1 MTENKK
7 VNYNKSASKEVEII
21 TYLKNNNWSS
31 DTPRICCLYQKNTLS
46 DKIIGI
52 AYLNLNLSSE
62 KQHYIKETN
71 NNILEI
77 YFGEYPSYDINS
89 FLKYLAKINPD
100 IILVHGHSE
109 SLLITLL
116 SKIKIFQNKIK
127 EISFINYQ
135 LKKAQ
140 IIIQE
145 YLENYSGL
153 SHIQSM
159 TTTSDILSYYDNN
172 AQCAMFILFTL
183 FKKIVIGN
191 SEPPP
196 LQFKTIF
203 FNDLLYCSPKTKN
216 ELCIFQEQLH
226 PSLIKGYGK
235 GKEGLSIFN
244 LFNKCSTVQGKR
256 LLKHMILF
264 PLKDKEKLDKRY
276 QCIQDLAD
284 INNYTIIKG
293 FLSNLSI
300 IKDLEIVIE
309 DLKSFV
315 INPKVWI
322 VLDNSLSG
330 IIRISQI
337 MQTLKKR
344 ISILSD
350 LLESI
355 NFEDI
360 QKIYDFLSVCFE
372 FWRVD
377 EVPIIKEGVSD
388 TLDEINKQYRG
399 IDEILQKKAS
409 EYRDLLPKNTFFDE
423 FQICFYP
430 QIGYLVGI
438 IKNGRYKY
446 LMKKYGQDFL
456 NQLDTA
462 EYFEFPLD
470 DIIDEDNKKF
480 YEANDKNVLS
490 NDLTNFTT
498 DLNEIKNTEN
508 DNGIDSNEKKEE
520 YKGGRQVSNIMKINE
535 DENNEESSIN
545 NKTSNKND
553 LNDIM
558 TQIKEEG
565 EFQENEE
572 EEKNID
578 ITGNKNTNI
587 NSTKNNEINIKNE
600 IIKEEENE
608 NEMRTL
614 TNYEETL
621 ILRKLKIQE
630 SNDLKFQFHDDKLIY
645 YKNYITE
652 ELDTKFGDLQSK
664 LLDCENNVFRQ
675 ISKQI
680 LSFESELI
688 KVNKFIAFLDIF
700 IHFSIFADKYQL
712 YRPIINKD
720 SPQIEFKEGRNVITE
735 ILIGANYIPS
745 SFNSSNKNINIISGP
760 ISSGKTIFL
769 SLIGTLT
776 YLAQI
781 GTYIPAMNYKSCT
794 FKMILSNLSVSE
806 NNIDQLSGFTTEA
819 KEIKKIIDI
828 YENEVLYSE
837 ESDENNN
844 VLILLDTPFKKTSEK
859 NQNCL
864 IGGIL
869 KYLYDIISKNPENN
883 SKIFMSFKPET
894 LNFLKENNLINE
906 KYTNIFEME
915 TLRANNN
922 NNKNINSNIN
932 INNNNKFIQTYKL
945 KEKKDENDKNKNMN
959 KNSEIDQLLLAKELG
974 LDNTLFLRALEIENL
989 FKKKQKIFPDL
1000 DKFMKYSHSLE
1011 KNKKEIYNK
1020 IMDYTQNNISLDSDE
1035 KEINIIKYLADKFN

>member
-7 VNYNKSASKEVEII
+7 GISYNKSANKEVEII
-21 TYLKNNNWSS
+21 SFLKNNSWSN
-31 DTPRICCLYQKNTLS
+31 DTPKICCIYQKNTLS

-52 AYLNLNLSSE
+52 AYLNLNLSFD
-62 KQHYIKETN
+62 KQHHIKEN
-71 NNILEI
+71 NSTILEI

-89 FLKYLAKINPD
+89 FLKFLAKINPD
-100 IILVHGHSE
+100 MILYHGHSE
-109 SLLITLL
+109 SILISLLN
-116 SKIKIFQNKIK
+116 KIKIFKDKIK
-127 EISFINYQ
+127 EISFINYK

-140 IIIQE
+140 IIIQD

-159 TTTSDILSYYDNN
+159 TKTSDILSYNDYN
-172 AQCAMFILFTL
+172 AQCAMFILFTI
-183 FKKIVIGN
+183 FKKIVSG
-191 SEPPP
+191 SGDPPP
-196 LQFKTIF
+196 LQFRNIF

-216 ELCIFQEQLH
+216 ELCIFQYQLH

-264 PLKDKEKLDKRY
+264 PLKDQDKLNKRY
-276 QCIQDLAD
+276 QCIQDLSD
-284 INNYTIIKG
+284 INNFTIIKG
-293 FLSNLSI
+293 FLSNLST
-300 IKDLEIVIE
+300 IKDLEIIID

-322 VLDNSLSG
+322 LLDNSLSG
-330 IIRISQI
+330 ILRIYQI
-337 MQTLKKR
+337 MNTLKKR

-350 LLESI
+350 ILDNI
-355 NFEDI
+355 NFDDI

-372 FWRVD
+372 FWRGD

-430 QIGYLVGI
+430 QIGYLIGI
-438 IKNGRYKY
+438 IKNEKYKY
-446 LMKKYGQDFL
+446 LMQKYGQEFL
-456 NQLDTA
+456 SQLDTK

-470 DIIDEDNKKF
+470 EIINNNINNIDTENNKKIS
-480 YEANDKNVLS
+480 S
-490 NDLTNFTT
+490 NY
-498 DLNEIKNTEN
+498 NTSISDINSE
-508 DNGIDSNEKKEE
+508 EKKEQ
-520 YKGGRQVSNIMKINE
+520 YKGGRQVSNIMKLNDEEII
-535 DENNEESSIN
+535 ENNNSIN
-545 NKTSNKND
+545 TTNKNEKNKS
-553 LNDIM
+553 NDIM
-558 TQIKEEG
+558 TQIKEE
-565 EFQENEE
+565 QENEDD
-572 EEKNID
+572 EKNM
-578 ITGNKNTNI
+578 TNFNKMKN
-587 NSTKNNEINIKNE
+587 NNEIKENIIEENDNDNDNE
-600 IIKEEENE
+600 IEI
-608 NEMRTL
+608 RPL

-621 ILRKLKIQE
+621 ILIKLKIQDT
-630 SNDLKFQFHDDKLIY
+630 NDLKFQFHDEKLIY

-652 ELDTKFGDLQSK
+652 ELDTKYGDLQSK

-680 LSFESELI
+680 LSFENELI

-712 YRPIINKD
+712 FKPLINSDISK
-720 SPQIEFKEGRNVITE
+720 IEFKEGRNVITE

-745 SFNSSNKNINIISGP
+745 SFNSNEKTINIISGP

-781 GTYIPAMNYKSCT
+781 GTFIPAMNYKSCI

-828 YENEVLYSE
+828 YENEVLYNE
-837 ESDENNN
+837 ENKENKENNN

-869 KYLYDIISKNPENN
+869 KYIYDIIDKNPRNK
-883 SKIFMSFKPET
+883 SKIFITFKPET
-894 LNFLKENNLINE
+894 LKYLKDNNLINE
-906 KYTNIFEME
+906 KYSNIFEME

-922 NNKNINSNIN
+922 INSGNNIN
-932 INNNNKFIQTYKL
+932 INNNKFIQTYKL
-945 KEKKDENDKNKNMN
+945 KEKNDKNKNSN
-959 KNSEIDQLLLAKELG
+959 FEVDQLFLAKELG
-974 LDNTLFLRALEIENL
+974 LDNSLFLRSLEIENL

-1000 DKFMKYSHSLE
+1000 EKFMKYTHSLE
-1011 KNKKEIYNK
+1011 KNKKDIYDK
-1020 IMDYTQNNISLDSDE
+1020 IMEYTQNNISLESDE
-1035 KEINIIKYLADKFN
+1035 KEINLIKYLADKFN

>member
-7 VNYNKSASKEVEII
+7 GISYNKSANKEVEII
-21 TYLKNNNWSS
+21 SFLKNNSWSN
-31 DTPRICCLYQKNTLS
+31 DTPKICCIYQKNTLS

-52 AYLNLNLSSE
+52 AYLNLNLSFD
-62 KQHYIKETN
+62 KQHHIKEN
-71 NNILEI
+71 NSTILEI

-89 FLKYLAKINPD
+89 FLKFLAKINPD
-100 IILVHGHSE
+100 MILYHGHSE
-109 SLLITLL
+109 SILISLLN
-116 SKIKIFQNKIK
+116 KIKIFKDKIK
-127 EISFINYQ
+127 EISFINYK

-140 IIIQE
+140 IIIQD

-159 TTTSDILSYYDNN
+159 TKTSDILSYNDYN
-172 AQCAMFILFTL
+172 AQCAMFILFTI
-183 FKKIVIGN
+183 FKKIVSG
-191 SEPPP
+191 SGDPPP
-196 LQFKTIF
+196 LQFRNIF

-216 ELCIFQEQLH
+216 ELCIFQYQLH

-264 PLKDKEKLDKRY
+264 PLKDQDKLNKRY
-276 QCIQDLAD
+276 QCIQDLSD
-284 INNYTIIKG
+284 INNFTIIKG
-293 FLSNLSI
+293 FLSNLST
-300 IKDLEIVIE
+300 IKDLEIIID

-322 VLDNSLSG
+322 LLDNSLSG
-330 IIRISQI
+330 ILRIYQI
-337 MQTLKKR
+337 MNTLKKR

-350 LLESI
+350 ILDNI
-355 NFEDI
+355 NFDDI

-372 FWRVD
+372 FWRGD

-430 QIGYLVGI
+430 QIGYLIGI
-438 IKNGRYKY
+438 IKNEKYKY
-446 LMKKYGQDFL
+446 LMQKYGQEFL
-456 NQLDTA
+456 SQLDTK

-470 DIIDEDNKKF
+470 EIINNNINNIDTENNKKIS
-480 YEANDKNVLS
+480 S
-490 NDLTNFTT
+490 NYNTT
-498 DLNEIKNTEN
+498 ISEINSE
-508 DNGIDSNEKKEE
+508 EKKEQ
-520 YKGGRQVSNIMKINE
+520 YKGGRQVSNIMKLNE
-535 DENNEESSIN
+535 EEIIENNKSIN
-545 NKTSNKND
+545 TTNKNEKNKS
-553 LNDIM
+553 NDIM
-558 TQIKEEG
+558 TQIKEE
-565 EFQENEE
+565 QENEDD
-572 EEKNID
+572 EKNM
-578 ITGNKNTNI
+578 TNFNKI
-587 NSTKNNEINIKNE
+587 KLNNEIKENIIEENDNDNDNE
-600 IIKEEENE
+600 IEI
-608 NEMRTL
+608 RPL

-621 ILRKLKIQE
+621 ILIKLKIQDT
-630 SNDLKFQFHDDKLIY
+630 NDLKFQFHDEKLIY

-652 ELDTKFGDLQSK
+652 ELDTKYGDLQSK

-680 LSFESELI
+680 LSFENELI

-712 YRPIINKD
+712 YKPLINSDISK
-720 SPQIEFKEGRNVITE
+720 IEFKEGRNVITE

-745 SFNSSNKNINIISGP
+745 SFNSNEKTINIISGP

-781 GTYIPAMNYKSCT
+781 GTFIPAMNYKSCI

-828 YENEVLYSE
+828 YENEVLYNE
-837 ESDENNN
+837 ENKENNN

-869 KYLYDIISKNPENN
+869 KYIYDIIDKNPRNK
-883 SKIFMSFKPET
+883 SKIFITFKPET
-894 LNFLKENNLINE
+894 LKYLKDNNLINE
-906 KYTNIFEME
+906 KYSNIFEME

-922 NNKNINSNIN
+922 INSGNNIN
-932 INNNNKFIQTYKL
+932 INNNKFIQTYKL
-945 KEKKDENDKNKNMN
+945 KEKNDKNR
-959 KNSEIDQLLLAKELG
+959 NSNYEVDQLFLAKELG
-974 LDNTLFLRALEIENL
+974 LDNSLFLRSLEIENL

-1000 DKFMKYSHSLE
+1000 EKFMKYTHSLE
-1011 KNKKEIYNK
+1011 KNKKDIYDK
-1020 IMDYTQNNISLDSDE
+1020 IMEYTQNNISLESDE
-1035 KEINIIKYLADKFN
+1035 KEINLIKYLADKFN

>member
-1 MTENKK
+1 MSEKK
-7 VNYNKSASKEVEII
+7 KGGFNKSANKEIEII
-21 TYLKNNNWSS
+21 SYLKNNNWSS
-31 DTPRICCLYQKNTLS
+31 ENPKLCCLYQKNTLS

-52 AYLNLNLSSE
+52 SYLNLNLSLE
-62 KQHYIKETN
+62 KQHYIKDN
-71 NNILEI
+71 NTNILEI

-89 FLKYLAKINPD
+89 FLKYLAKLNPD

-109 SLLITLL
+109 SILISLLN
-116 SKIKIFQNKIK
+116 KIKLFQNKVK
-127 EISFINYQ
+127 EISYINYK

-140 IIIQE
+140 IIIQD

-159 TTTSDILSYYDNN
+159 TTTSDILSYYDYN

-183 FKKIVIGN
+183 FKKMVIGN
-191 SEPPP
+191 SDPPSI
-196 LQFKTIF
+196 QFKNIF

-216 ELCIFQEQLH
+216 ELCIFQQQLH
-226 PSLIKGYGK
+226 PSLIKGFGK

-276 QCIQDLAD
+276 QCIQDLIN

-293 FLSNLSI
+293 FLSNLSV
-300 IKDLEIVIE
+300 IKDLEIIIE

-322 VLDNSLSG
+322 TLDNTLSG
-330 IIRISQI
+330 ILRINQI
-337 MQTLKKR
+337 MKTLKKR
-344 ISILSD
+344 INIISD
-350 LLESI
+350 LLDNI

-438 IKNGRYKY
+438 IKNAKYKY
-446 LMKKYGQDFL
+446 LMKKYGQEFL

-462 EYFEFPLD
+462 EYLEFPIE
-470 DIIDEDNKKF
+470 DIIDEDNKKL
-480 YEANDKNVLS
+480 YENI
-490 NDLTNFTT
+490 
-498 DLNEIKNTEN
+498 NENKI
-508 DNGIDSNEKKEE
+508 NGSEINSNESKEV
-520 YKGGRQVSNIMKINE
+520 YKGGRQVSSIMKVN
-535 DENNEESSIN
+535 DEEISEENGTN
-545 NKTSNKND
+545 NKNNKND
-553 LNDIM
+553 MM
-558 TQIKEEG
+558 TQINEEG
-565 EFQENEE
+565 ELQENEE
-572 EEKNID
+572 DEKHI
-578 ITGNKNTNI
+578 TNI
-587 NSTKNNEINIKNE
+587 NNKNKNE
-600 IIKEEENE
+600 IGNNNNIKEVIEEEIKEEEKE
-608 NEMRTL
+608 NEIEPRIL

-621 ILRKLKIQE
+621 ILIKLKIQDI
-630 SNDLKFQFHDDKLIY
+630 SDLKFQFHDEKLIY

-652 ELDTKFGDLQSK
+652 ELDSKYGDLQSK

-680 LSFESELI
+680 LGFESELI
-688 KVNKFIAFLDIF
+688 KVNKFVAFLDIF
-700 IHFSIFADKYQL
+700 IHLSIFSDKYQL
-712 YRPIINKD
+712 YRPIINPD
-720 SPQIEFKEGRNVITE
+720 FPQIEFKEGRNVITE
-735 ILIGANYIPS
+735 IIIGANYIPS
-745 SFNSSNKNINIISGP
+745 SFNSNNKNINIISGP

-769 SLIGTLT
+769 SLIGTLA

-781 GTYIPAMNYKSCT
+781 GTFIPAMNYKSSM

-828 YENEVLYSE
+828 YENEVLYN
-837 ESDENNN
+837 DENNKN
-844 VLILLDTPFKKTSEK
+844 NLLILLDTPFKKTSEK

-869 KYLYDIISKNPENN
+869 KYLYDIISKNPENK
-883 SKIFMSFKPET
+883 SKIFITFKPET
-894 LNFLKENNLINE
+894 LNFLKENNLLDE
-906 KYTNIFEME
+906 KYINVFEME
-915 TLRANNN
+915 TLSTT
-922 NNKNINSNIN
+922 NNKNSDNINN
-932 INNNNKFIQTYKL
+932 INNNKFVQTYKL
-945 KEKKDENDKNKNMN
+945 KEKNDKNINHN
-959 KNSEIDQLLLAKELG
+959 FEVDQLLLAKELG

-989 FKKKQKIFPDL
+989 FKKKKKIFPDL
-1000 DKFMKYSHSLE
+1000 DKFMKYTHSLE
-1011 KNKKEIYNK
+1011 KHKKDINDK
-1020 IMDYTQNNISLDSDE
+1020 IMDYTQNNISLESDE
-1035 KEINIIKYLADKFN
+1035 KEVNIIKYLSDKFN

>member
-1 MTENKK
+1 MSEKK
-7 VNYNKSASKEVEII
+7 KGGFNKSANKEIEII
-21 TYLKNNNWSS
+21 SYLKNNNWSS
-31 DTPRICCLYQKNTLS
+31 ENPKLCCLYQKNTLS

-52 AYLNLNLSSE
+52 SYLNLNLSLE
-62 KQHYIKETN
+62 KQHYIKDN
-71 NNILEI
+71 NTNILEI

-89 FLKYLAKINPD
+89 FLKYLAKLNPD

-109 SLLITLL
+109 SILISLLN
-116 SKIKIFQNKIK
+116 KIKLFQNKVK
-127 EISFINYQ
+127 EISYINYK

-140 IIIQE
+140 IIIQD

-159 TTTSDILSYYDNN
+159 TTTSDILSYYDYN

-183 FKKIVIGN
+183 FKKMVIGN
-191 SEPPP
+191 SDPPSI
-196 LQFKTIF
+196 QFKNIF

-216 ELCIFQEQLH
+216 ELCIFQQQLH
-226 PSLIKGYGK
+226 PSLIKGFGK

-276 QCIQDLAD
+276 QCIQDLIN

-293 FLSNLSI
+293 FLSNLSV
-300 IKDLEIVIE
+300 IKDLEIIIE

-322 VLDNSLSG
+322 TLDNTLSG
-330 IIRISQI
+330 ILRINQI
-337 MQTLKKR
+337 MKTLKKR
-344 ISILSD
+344 INIISD
-350 LLESI
+350 LLDNI

-438 IKNGRYKY
+438 IKNAKYKY
-446 LMKKYGQDFL
+446 LMKKYGQEFL

-462 EYFEFPLD
+462 EYLEFPIE
-470 DIIDEDNKKF
+470 DIIDEDNKKL
-480 YEANDKNVLS
+480 YENI
-490 NDLTNFTT
+490 
-498 DLNEIKNTEN
+498 NENKI
-508 DNGIDSNEKKEE
+508 NGSEINSNESKEV
-520 YKGGRQVSNIMKINE
+520 YKGGRQVSSVMKVN
-535 DENNEESSIN
+535 DEEISEENGTN
-545 NKTSNKND
+545 NKNNKND
-553 LNDIM
+553 MM
-558 TQIKEEG
+558 TQINEEG
-565 EFQENEE
+565 ELQENEE
-572 EEKNID
+572 DEKHI
-578 ITGNKNTNI
+578 TNI
-587 NSTKNNEINIKNE
+587 NNKNKNE
-600 IIKEEENE
+600 IGNNNNIKEVIEEEIKEEEKE
-608 NEMRTL
+608 NEIEPRIL

-621 ILRKLKIQE
+621 ILIKLKIQDI
-630 SNDLKFQFHDDKLIY
+630 SDLKFQFHDEKLIY

-652 ELDTKFGDLQSK
+652 ELDSKYGDLQSK

-680 LSFESELI
+680 LGFESELI
-688 KVNKFIAFLDIF
+688 KVNKFVAFLDIF
-700 IHFSIFADKYQL
+700 IHLSIFSDKYQL
-712 YRPIINKD
+712 YRPIINPD
-720 SPQIEFKEGRNVITE
+720 FPQIEFKEGRNVITE
-735 ILIGANYIPS
+735 IIIGANYIPS
-745 SFNSSNKNINIISGP
+745 SFNSNNKNINIISGP

-769 SLIGTLT
+769 SLIGTLA

-781 GTYIPAMNYKSCT
+781 GTFIPAMNYKSSM

-828 YENEVLYSE
+828 YENEVLYN
-837 ESDENNN
+837 DENNKN
-844 VLILLDTPFKKTSEK
+844 NLLILLDTPFKKTSEK

-869 KYLYDIISKNPENN
+869 KYLYDIISKNPENK
-883 SKIFMSFKPET
+883 SKIFITFKPET
-894 LNFLKENNLINE
+894 LNFLKENNLLDE
-906 KYTNIFEME
+906 KYINVFEME
-915 TLRANNN
+915 TLSTT
-922 NNKNINSNIN
+922 NNKNSDNINN
-932 INNNNKFIQTYKL
+932 INNNKFVQTYKL
-945 KEKKDENDKNKNMN
+945 KEKNDKNINHN
-959 KNSEIDQLLLAKELG
+959 FEVDQLLLAKELG

-989 FKKKQKIFPDL
+989 FKKKKKIFPDL
-1000 DKFMKYSHSLE
+1000 DKFMKYTHSLE
-1011 KNKKEIYNK
+1011 KHKKDIYDK
-1020 IMDYTQNNISLDSDE
+1020 IMDYTQNNISLESDE
-1035 KEINIIKYLADKFN
+1035 KEVNIIKYLSDKFN

>member
-1 MTENKK
+1 MSEKK
-7 VNYNKSASKEVEII
+7 KGGFNKSANKEIEII
-21 TYLKNNNWSS
+21 SYLKNNNWSS
-31 DTPRICCLYQKNTLS
+31 ENPKLCCLYQKNTLS

-52 AYLNLNLSSE
+52 SYLNLNLSLE
-62 KQHYIKETN
+62 KQHYIKDN
-71 NNILEI
+71 NTNILEI
-77 YFGEYPSYDINS
+77 YFGEYPSYDLNS
-89 FLKYLAKINPD
+89 LLKYLAKLNPD

-109 SLLITLL
+109 SILISLLN
-116 SKIKIFQNKIK
+116 KIKLFQNKVK
-127 EISFINYQ
+127 EISYINYK

-140 IIIQE
+140 IIIQD

-159 TTTSDILSYYDNN
+159 TTTSDILSYYDYN

-183 FKKIVIGN
+183 FKKMVIGN
-191 SEPPP
+191 SDPPSI
-196 LQFKTIF
+196 QFKNIF

-216 ELCIFQEQLH
+216 ELCIFQQQLH
-226 PSLIKGYGK
+226 PSLIKGFGK

-276 QCIQDLAD
+276 QCIQDLIN

-293 FLSNLSI
+293 FLSNLSV
-300 IKDLEIVIE
+300 IKDLEIIIE

-322 VLDNSLSG
+322 TLDNTLSG
-330 IIRISQI
+330 ILRINQI
-337 MQTLKKR
+337 MKTLKKR
-344 ISILSD
+344 INIISD
-350 LLESI
+350 LLDNI

-438 IKNGRYKY
+438 IKNAKYKY
-446 LMKKYGQDFL
+446 LMKKYGQEFL

-462 EYFEFPLD
+462 EYLEFPIE
-470 DIIDEDNKKF
+470 DIIDEDNKKL
-480 YEANDKNVLS
+480 YENI
-490 NDLTNFTT
+490 
-498 DLNEIKNTEN
+498 NENKI
-508 DNGIDSNEKKEE
+508 NGSEINSNENKEV
-520 YKGGRQVSNIMKINE
+520 YKGGRQVSSIMKVN
-535 DENNEESSIN
+535 DEEISEENGTN
-545 NKTSNKND
+545 NKNNKND
-553 LNDIM
+553 MM
-558 TQIKEEG
+558 TQINEEG
-565 EFQENEE
+565 ELQENEE
-572 EEKNID
+572 DEKHI
-578 ITGNKNTNI
+578 TNI
-587 NSTKNNEINIKNE
+587 NNKNKNE
-600 IIKEEENE
+600 IGNNNNIKEVIEEEIKEEEKE
-608 NEMRTL
+608 NEIEPRIL

-621 ILRKLKIQE
+621 ILIKLKIQDI
-630 SNDLKFQFHDDKLIY
+630 SDLKFQFHDEKLIY

-652 ELDTKFGDLQSK
+652 ELDSKYGDLQSK

-680 LSFESELI
+680 LGFESELI
-688 KVNKFIAFLDIF
+688 KVNKFVAFLDIF
-700 IHFSIFADKYQL
+700 IHLSIFSDKYQL
-712 YRPIINKD
+712 YRPIINPD
-720 SPQIEFKEGRNVITE
+720 FPQIEFKEGRNVITE
-735 ILIGANYIPS
+735 IIIGANYIPS
-745 SFNSSNKNINIISGP
+745 SFNSNNKNINIISGP

-769 SLIGTLT
+769 SLIGTLA

-781 GTYIPAMNYKSCT
+781 GTFIPAMNYKSSM

-828 YENEVLYSE
+828 YENEVLYN
-837 ESDENNN
+837 DENNKN
-844 VLILLDTPFKKTSEK
+844 NLLILLDTPFKKTSEK

-869 KYLYDIISKNPENN
+869 KYLYDIISKNPENK
-883 SKIFMSFKPET
+883 SKIFITFKPET
-894 LNFLKENNLINE
+894 LNFLKENNLLNE
-906 KYTNIFEME
+906 KYINVFEME
-915 TLRANNN
+915 TLSTT
-922 NNKNINSNIN
+922 NNKNSDN
-932 INNNNKFIQTYKL
+932 INNNKFVQTYKL
-945 KEKKDENDKNKNMN
+945 KEKNDKNINHN
-959 KNSEIDQLLLAKELG
+959 FEVDQLLLAKELG

-989 FKKKQKIFPDL
+989 FKKKKKIFPDL
-1000 DKFMKYSHSLE
+1000 DKFMKYTHSLE
-1011 KNKKEIYNK
+1011 KHKKDIYDK
-1020 IMDYTQNNISLDSDE
+1020 IMDYTQNNISLESDE
-1035 KEINIIKYLADKFN
+1035 KEVNIIKYLSDKFN

>member
-7 VNYNKSASKEVEII
+7 GISYNKSANKEVEII
-21 TYLKNNNWSS
+21 SFLKNNSWSN
-31 DTPRICCLYQKNTLS
+31 DTPKICCIYQKNTLS

-52 AYLNLNLSSE
+52 AYLNLNLSFD
-62 KQHYIKETN
+62 KQHHIKEN
-71 NNILEI
+71 NSTILEI

-89 FLKYLAKINPD
+89 FLKFLAKINPD
-100 IILVHGHSE
+100 MILYHGHSE
-109 SLLITLL
+109 SILISLLN
-116 SKIKIFQNKIK
+116 KIKIFKDKIK
-127 EISFINYQ
+127 EISFINYK

-140 IIIQE
+140 IIIQD

-159 TTTSDILSYYDNN
+159 TKTSDILSYNDYN
-172 AQCAMFILFTL
+172 AQCAMFILFTI
-183 FKKIVIGN
+183 FKKIVSG
-191 SEPPP
+191 SGDPPP
-196 LQFKTIF
+196 LQFRNIF

-216 ELCIFQEQLH
+216 ELCIFQYQLH

-264 PLKDKEKLDKRY
+264 PLKDQDKLNKRY
-276 QCIQDLAD
+276 QCIQDLSD
-284 INNYTIIKG
+284 INNFTIIKG
-293 FLSNLSI
+293 FLSNLST
-300 IKDLEIVIE
+300 IKDLEIIID

-322 VLDNSLSG
+322 LLDNSLSG
-330 IIRISQI
+330 ILRIYQI
-337 MQTLKKR
+337 MNTLKKR

-350 LLESI
+350 ILDNI
-355 NFEDI
+355 NFDDI

-372 FWRVD
+372 FWRGD

-430 QIGYLVGI
+430 QIGYLIGI
-438 IKNGRYKY
+438 IKNEKYKY
-446 LMKKYGQDFL
+446 LMQKYGQEFL
-456 NQLDTA
+456 SQLDTK

-470 DIIDEDNKKF
+470 EIINNNINNIDTENNKKIS
-480 YEANDKNVLS
+480 S
-490 NDLTNFTT
+490 NYNTT
-498 DLNEIKNTEN
+498 ISEINSE
-508 DNGIDSNEKKEE
+508 EKKEQ
-520 YKGGRQVSNIMKINE
+520 YKGGRQVSNIMKLNE
-535 DENNEESSIN
+535 EEIIENNNSIN
-545 NKTSNKND
+545 TTNKNEKNKS
-553 LNDIM
+553 NDIM
-558 TQIKEEG
+558 TQIKEE
-565 EFQENEE
+565 QENEDD
-572 EEKNID
+572 EKNM
-578 ITGNKNTNI
+578 TNFNKMKN
-587 NSTKNNEINIKNE
+587 NNEIKENIIEENDNDNDNE
-600 IIKEEENE
+600 IEI
-608 NEMRTL
+608 RPL

-621 ILRKLKIQE
+621 ILIKLKIQDT
-630 SNDLKFQFHDDKLIY
+630 NDLKFQFHDEKLIY

-652 ELDTKFGDLQSK
+652 ELDTKYGDLQSK

-680 LSFESELI
+680 LSFENELI

-712 YRPIINKD
+712 YKPLINSDISK
-720 SPQIEFKEGRNVITE
+720 IEFKEGRNVITE

-745 SFNSSNKNINIISGP
+745 SFNSNEKTINIISGP

-781 GTYIPAMNYKSCT
+781 GTFIPAMNYKSCI

-828 YENEVLYSE
+828 YENEVLYNE
-837 ESDENNN
+837 ENKENNN

-869 KYLYDIISKNPENN
+869 KYIYDIIDKNPRNK
-883 SKIFMSFKPET
+883 SKIFITFKPET
-894 LNFLKENNLINE
+894 LKYLKDNNLINE

-922 NNKNINSNIN
+922 INSGNNIN
-932 INNNNKFIQTYKL
+932 INNNKFIQTYKL
-945 KEKKDENDKNKNMN
+945 KEKNDKNKNSN
-959 KNSEIDQLLLAKELG
+959 FEVDQLFLAKELG
-974 LDNTLFLRALEIENL
+974 LDNSLFLRSLEIENL

-1000 DKFMKYSHSLE
+1000 EKFMKYTHSLE
-1011 KNKKEIYNK
+1011 KNKKDIYDK
-1020 IMDYTQNNISLDSDE
+1020 IMEYTQNNISLESDE
-1035 KEINIIKYLADKFN
+1035 KEINLIKYLADKFN

>member
-7 VNYNKSASKEVEII
+7 GISYNKSANKEVEII
-21 TYLKNNNWSS
+21 SFLKNNSWSN
-31 DTPRICCLYQKNTLS
+31 DTPKICCIYQKNTLS

-52 AYLNLNLSSE
+52 AYLNLNLSFD
-62 KQHYIKETN
+62 KQHHIKEN
-71 NNILEI
+71 NSTILEI

-89 FLKYLAKINPD
+89 FLKFLAKINPD
-100 IILVHGHSE
+100 MILYHGHSE
-109 SLLITLL
+109 SILISLLN
-116 SKIKIFQNKIK
+116 KIKIFKDKIK
-127 EISFINYQ
+127 EISFINYK

-140 IIIQE
+140 IIIQD

-159 TTTSDILSYYDNN
+159 TKTSDILSYNDYN
-172 AQCAMFILFTL
+172 AQCAMFILFTI
-183 FKKIVIGN
+183 FKKIVSG
-191 SEPPP
+191 SGDPPP
-196 LQFKTIF
+196 LQFRNIF

-216 ELCIFQEQLH
+216 ELCIFQYQLH

-264 PLKDKEKLDKRY
+264 PLKDQDKLNKRY
-276 QCIQDLAD
+276 QCIQDLSD
-284 INNYTIIKG
+284 INNFTIIKG
-293 FLSNLSI
+293 FLSNLST
-300 IKDLEIVIE
+300 IKDLEIIID

-322 VLDNSLSG
+322 LLDNSLSG
-330 IIRISQI
+330 ILRIYQI
-337 MQTLKKR
+337 MNTLKKR

-350 LLESI
+350 ILDNI
-355 NFEDI
+355 NFDDI

-372 FWRVD
+372 FWRGD

-430 QIGYLVGI
+430 QIGYLIGI
-438 IKNGRYKY
+438 IKNEKYKY
-446 LMKKYGQDFL
+446 LMQKYGQEFL
-456 NQLDTA
+456 SQLDTK

-470 DIIDEDNKKF
+470 EIINNNINNIDTENNKKIS
-480 YEANDKNVLS
+480 S
-490 NDLTNFTT
+490 NY
-498 DLNEIKNTEN
+498 NTSISDINSE
-508 DNGIDSNEKKEE
+508 EKKEQ
-520 YKGGRQVSNIMKINE
+520 YKGGRQVSNIMKLNE
-535 DENNEESSIN
+535 EEIIENNNSIN
-545 NKTSNKND
+545 TTNKNEKNKS
-553 LNDIM
+553 NDIM
-558 TQIKEEG
+558 TQIKEE
-565 EFQENEE
+565 QENEDD
-572 EEKNID
+572 EKNM
-578 ITGNKNTNI
+578 TNFNKMKN
-587 NSTKNNEINIKNE
+587 NNEIKENIIEENDNDNDNE
-600 IIKEEENE
+600 IEI
-608 NEMRTL
+608 RPL

-621 ILRKLKIQE
+621 ILIKLKIQDT
-630 SNDLKFQFHDDKLIY
+630 NDLKFQFHDEKLIY

-652 ELDTKFGDLQSK
+652 ELDTKYGDLQSK

-680 LSFESELI
+680 LSFENELI

-712 YRPIINKD
+712 YKPLINFDISK
-720 SPQIEFKEGRNVITE
+720 IEFKEGRNVITE

-745 SFNSSNKNINIISGP
+745 SFNSNEKTINIISGP

-781 GTYIPAMNYKSCT
+781 GTFIPAMNYKSCI

-828 YENEVLYSE
+828 YENEVLYNE
-837 ESDENNN
+837 ENKENNN

-869 KYLYDIISKNPENN
+869 KYIYDIIDKNPRNK
-883 SKIFMSFKPET
+883 SKIFITFKPET
-894 LNFLKENNLINE
+894 LKYLKDNNLINE
-906 KYTNIFEME
+906 KYSNIFEME

-922 NNKNINSNIN
+922 INSGNNIN
-932 INNNNKFIQTYKL
+932 INNNKFIQTYKL
-945 KEKKDENDKNKNMN
+945 KEKNDKNKNSN
-959 KNSEIDQLLLAKELG
+959 FEVDQLFLAKELG
-974 LDNTLFLRALEIENL
+974 LDNSLFLRSLEIENL

-1000 DKFMKYSHSLE
+1000 EKFMKYTHSLE
-1011 KNKKEIYNK
+1011 KNKKDIYDK
-1020 IMDYTQNNISLDSDE
+1020 IMEYTQNNISLESDE
-1035 KEINIIKYLADKFN
+1035 KEINLIKYLADKFN

>member
-7 VNYNKSASKEVEII
+7 GISYNKSANKEVEII
-21 TYLKNNNWSS
+21 SFLKNNSWSN
-31 DTPRICCLYQKNTLS
+31 DTPKICCIYQKNTLS

-52 AYLNLNLSSE
+52 AYLNLNLSFD
-62 KQHYIKETN
+62 KQHHIKEN
-71 NNILEI
+71 NSSILEI

-89 FLKYLAKINPD
+89 FLKFLAKINPD
-100 IILVHGHSE
+100 MILYHGHSE
-109 SLLITLL
+109 SILISLLN
-116 SKIKIFQNKIK
+116 KIKIFKDKIK
-127 EISFINYQ
+127 EISFINYK

-140 IIIQE
+140 IIIQD

-159 TTTSDILSYYDNN
+159 TKTSDILSYNDYN
-172 AQCAMFILFTL
+172 AQCAMFILFTI
-183 FKKIVIGN
+183 FKKIVSG
-191 SEPPP
+191 SGDPPP
-196 LQFKTIF
+196 LQFRNIF

-216 ELCIFQEQLH
+216 ELCIFQYQLH

-264 PLKDKEKLDKRY
+264 PLKDQDKLNKRY
-276 QCIQDLAD
+276 QCIQDLSD
-284 INNYTIIKG
+284 INNFTIIKG
-293 FLSNLSI
+293 FLSNLST
-300 IKDLEIVIE
+300 IKDLEIIID

-322 VLDNSLSG
+322 LLDNSLSG
-330 IIRISQI
+330 ILRIYQI
-337 MQTLKKR
+337 MNTLKKR

-350 LLESI
+350 ILDNI
-355 NFEDI
+355 NFDDI

-372 FWRVD
+372 FWRGD

-430 QIGYLVGI
+430 QIGYLIGI
-438 IKNGRYKY
+438 IKNEKYKY
-446 LMKKYGQDFL
+446 LMQKYGQEFL
-456 NQLDTA
+456 SQLDTK

-470 DIIDEDNKKF
+470 EIINNNINNIDTENNKKIS
-480 YEANDKNVLS
+480 S
-490 NDLTNFTT
+490 NYNTT
-498 DLNEIKNTEN
+498 ISEINSE
-508 DNGIDSNEKKEE
+508 EKKEQ
-520 YKGGRQVSNIMKINE
+520 YKGGRQVSNIMKLNE
-535 DENNEESSIN
+535 EEIIENNNSIN
-545 NKTSNKND
+545 TTNKNEKNKS
-553 LNDIM
+553 NDIM
-558 TQIKEEG
+558 TQIKEE
-565 EFQENEE
+565 QENEDD
-572 EEKNID
+572 EKNM
-578 ITGNKNTNI
+578 TNFNKI
-587 NSTKNNEINIKNE
+587 KHNNEIKENIIEENDNDNDNE
-600 IIKEEENE
+600 IEI
-608 NEMRTL
+608 RPL

-621 ILRKLKIQE
+621 ILIKLKIQDT
-630 SNDLKFQFHDDKLIY
+630 NDLKFQFHDEKLIY

-652 ELDTKFGDLQSK
+652 ELDTKYGDLQSK

-680 LSFESELI
+680 LSFENELI

-712 YRPIINKD
+712 YKPLINSDISK
-720 SPQIEFKEGRNVITE
+720 IEFKEGRNVITE

-745 SFNSSNKNINIISGP
+745 SFNSNEKTINIISGP

-781 GTYIPAMNYKSCT
+781 GTFIPAMNYKSCI

-828 YENEVLYSE
+828 YENEDLYNE
-837 ESDENNN
+837 ENKENNN

-869 KYLYDIISKNPENN
+869 KYIYDIIDKNPRNK
-883 SKIFMSFKPET
+883 SKIFITFKPET
-894 LNFLKENNLINE
+894 LKYLKDNNLINE
-906 KYTNIFEME
+906 KYSNIFEME

-922 NNKNINSNIN
+922 INSGNNIN
-932 INNNNKFIQTYKL
+932 INNNKFIQTYKL
-945 KEKKDENDKNKNMN
+945 KEKNDKNKNSN
-959 KNSEIDQLLLAKELG
+959 FEVDQLFLAKELG
-974 LDNTLFLRALEIENL
+974 LDNSLFLRSLEIENL

-1000 DKFMKYSHSLE
+1000 EKFMKYTHSLE
-1011 KNKKEIYNK
+1011 KNKKDIYDK
-1020 IMDYTQNNISLDSDE
+1020 IMEYTQNNISLESDE
-1035 KEINIIKYLADKFN
+1035 KEINLIKYLADKFN

>member
-7 VNYNKSASKEVEII
+7 GISYNKSANKEVEII
-21 TYLKNNNWSS
+21 SFLKNNSWSN
-31 DTPRICCLYQKNTLS
+31 DTPKICCIYQKNTLS

-52 AYLNLNLSSE
+52 AYLNLNLSFD
-62 KQHYIKETN
+62 KQHHIKEN
-71 NNILEI
+71 NSTILEI

-89 FLKYLAKINPD
+89 FLKFLAKINPD
-100 IILVHGHSE
+100 MILYHGHSE
-109 SLLITLL
+109 SILISLLN
-116 SKIKIFQNKIK
+116 KIKIFKDKIK
-127 EISFINYQ
+127 EISFINYK

-140 IIIQE
+140 IIIQD

-159 TTTSDILSYYDNN
+159 TKTSDILSYNDYN
-172 AQCAMFILFTL
+172 AQCAMFILFTI
-183 FKKIVIGN
+183 FKKIVSG
-191 SEPPP
+191 SGDPPP
-196 LQFKTIF
+196 LQFRNIF

-216 ELCIFQEQLH
+216 ELCIFQYQLH

-264 PLKDKEKLDKRY
+264 PLKDQDKLNKRY
-276 QCIQDLAD
+276 QCIQDLSD
-284 INNYTIIKG
+284 INNFTIIKG
-293 FLSNLSI
+293 FLSNLST
-300 IKDLEIVIE
+300 IKDLEIIID

-322 VLDNSLSG
+322 LLDNSLSG
-330 IIRISQI
+330 ILRIYQI
-337 MQTLKKR
+337 MNTLKKR

-350 LLESI
+350 ILDNI
-355 NFEDI
+355 NFDDI

-372 FWRVD
+372 FWRGD

-430 QIGYLVGI
+430 QIGYLIGI
-438 IKNGRYKY
+438 IKNEKYKY
-446 LMKKYGQDFL
+446 LMQKYGQEFL
-456 NQLDTA
+456 SQLDTK

-470 DIIDEDNKKF
+470 EIINNNINNIDTENNKKIS
-480 YEANDKNVLS
+480 S
-490 NDLTNFTT
+490 NYNTT
-498 DLNEIKNTEN
+498 ISEINSE
-508 DNGIDSNEKKEE
+508 EKKEQ
-520 YKGGRQVSNIMKINE
+520 YKGGRQVSNIMKLNE
-535 DENNEESSIN
+535 EEIIENNNSIN
-545 NKTSNKND
+545 TTNKNEKNKS
-553 LNDIM
+553 NDIM
-558 TQIKEEG
+558 TQIKEE
-565 EFQENEE
+565 QENEDD
-572 EEKNID
+572 EKNM
-578 ITGNKNTNI
+578 TNFNKI
-587 NSTKNNEINIKNE
+587 KHNNEIKENIIEENDNDNDNE
-600 IIKEEENE
+600 IEI
-608 NEMRTL
+608 RPL

-621 ILRKLKIQE
+621 ILIKLKIQDT
-630 SNDLKFQFHDDKLIY
+630 NDLKFQFHDEKLIY

-652 ELDTKFGDLQSK
+652 ELDTKYGDLQSK

-680 LSFESELI
+680 LSFENELI

-712 YRPIINKD
+712 YKPLINSDISK
-720 SPQIEFKEGRNVITE
+720 IEFKEGRNVITE

-745 SFNSSNKNINIISGP
+745 SFNSNEKTINIISGP

-781 GTYIPAMNYKSCT
+781 GTFIPAMNYKSCI

-828 YENEVLYSE
+828 YENEVLYNE
-837 ESDENNN
+837 ENKENNN

-869 KYLYDIISKNPENN
+869 KYIYDIIDKNPRNK
-883 SKIFMSFKPET
+883 SKIFITFKPET
-894 LNFLKENNLINE
+894 LKYLKDNNLINE

-922 NNKNINSNIN
+922 INSGNNIN
-932 INNNNKFIQTYKL
+932 INNNKFIQTYKL
-945 KEKKDENDKNKNMN
+945 KEKNDKNKNSN
-959 KNSEIDQLLLAKELG
+959 FEVDQLFLAKELG
-974 LDNTLFLRALEIENL
+974 LDNSLFLRSLEIENL

-1000 DKFMKYSHSLE
+1000 EKFMKYTHSLE
-1011 KNKKEIYNK
+1011 KNKKDIYDK
-1020 IMDYTQNNISLDSDE
+1020 IMEYTQNNISLESDE
-1035 KEINIIKYLADKFN
+1035 KEINLIKYLADKFN

>member
-1 MTENKK
+1 MSEKK
-7 VNYNKSASKEVEII
+7 KGGFNKSANKEIEII
-21 TYLKNNNWSS
+21 SYLRNNNWSS
-31 DTPRICCLYQKNTLS
+31 ENPKLCCLYQKNTLS

-52 AYLNLNLSSE
+52 SYLNLNLSLE
-62 KQHYIKETN
+62 KQHYIKDN
-71 NNILEI
+71 NTNILEI
-77 YFGEYPSYDINS
+77 YFGEYPSYDLNS
-89 FLKYLAKINPD
+89 LLKYLAKLNPD

-109 SLLITLL
+109 SILISLLN
-116 SKIKIFQNKIK
+116 KIKLFQNKVK
-127 EISFINYQ
+127 EISYINYK

-140 IIIQE
+140 IIIQD

-159 TTTSDILSYYDNN
+159 TTTSDILSYYDYN

-183 FKKIVIGN
+183 FKKMVIGN
-191 SEPPP
+191 SDPPSI
-196 LQFKTIF
+196 QFKNIF

-216 ELCIFQEQLH
+216 ELCIFQQQLH
-226 PSLIKGYGK
+226 PSLIKGFGK

-276 QCIQDLAD
+276 QCIQDLIN

-293 FLSNLSI
+293 FLSNLSV
-300 IKDLEIVIE
+300 IKDLEIIIE

-322 VLDNSLSG
+322 TLDNTLSG
-330 IIRISQI
+330 ILRINQI
-337 MQTLKKR
+337 MKTLKKR
-344 ISILSD
+344 INIISD
-350 LLESI
+350 LLDNI

-438 IKNGRYKY
+438 IKNAKYKY
-446 LMKKYGQDFL
+446 LMKKYGQEFL

-462 EYFEFPLD
+462 EYLEFPIE
-470 DIIDEDNKKF
+470 DIIDEDNKKL
-480 YEANDKNVLS
+480 YENI
-490 NDLTNFTT
+490 
-498 DLNEIKNTEN
+498 NENKI
-508 DNGIDSNEKKEE
+508 NGSEINSNESKEV
-520 YKGGRQVSNIMKINE
+520 YKGGRQVSSIMKVN
-535 DENNEESSIN
+535 DEEISEENGTN
-545 NKTSNKND
+545 NKNNKND
-553 LNDIM
+553 MM
-558 TQIKEEG
+558 TQINEEG
-565 EFQENEE
+565 ELQENEE
-572 EEKNID
+572 DEKHI
-578 ITGNKNTNI
+578 TNI
-587 NSTKNNEINIKNE
+587 NNKNKNE
-600 IIKEEENE
+600 IGNNNNIKEVIEEEIKEEEKE
-608 NEMRTL
+608 NEIEPRIL

-621 ILRKLKIQE
+621 ILIKLKIQDI
-630 SNDLKFQFHDDKLIY
+630 SDLKFQFHDEKLIY

-652 ELDTKFGDLQSK
+652 ELDSKYGDLQSK

-680 LSFESELI
+680 LGFESELI
-688 KVNKFIAFLDIF
+688 KVNKFVAFLDIF
-700 IHFSIFADKYQL
+700 IHLSIFSDKYQL
-712 YRPIINKD
+712 YRPLINPD
-720 SPQIEFKEGRNVITE
+720 FPQIEFKEGRNVITE
-735 ILIGANYIPS
+735 IIIGANYIPS
-745 SFNSSNKNINIISGP
+745 SFNSNNKNINIISGP

-769 SLIGTLT
+769 SLIGTLA

-781 GTYIPAMNYKSCT
+781 GTFIPAMNYKSSM

-828 YENEVLYSE
+828 YENEVLYN
-837 ESDENNN
+837 DENNKN
-844 VLILLDTPFKKTSEK
+844 NLLILLDTPFKKTSEK

-869 KYLYDIISKNPENN
+869 KYLYDIISKNPENK
-883 SKIFMSFKPET
+883 SKIFITFKPET
-894 LNFLKENNLINE
+894 LNFLKENNLLDE
-906 KYTNIFEME
+906 KYINVFEME
-915 TLRANNN
+915 TLSTT
-922 NNKNINSNIN
+922 NNKNSDNM
-932 INNNNKFIQTYKL
+932 NNNKFVQTYKL
-945 KEKKDENDKNKNMN
+945 KEKNDKNINHN
-959 KNSEIDQLLLAKELG
+959 FEVDQLLLAKELG

-989 FKKKQKIFPDL
+989 FKKKKKIFPDL
-1000 DKFMKYSHSLE
+1000 DKFMKYTHSLE
-1011 KNKKEIYNK
+1011 KHKKDIYDK
-1020 IMDYTQNNISLDSDE
+1020 IMDYTQNNISLESDE
-1035 KEINIIKYLADKFN
+1035 KEINIIKYLSDKFN

>member
-7 VNYNKSASKEVEII
+7 GISYNKSANKEVEII
-21 TYLKNNNWSS
+21 SFLKNNSWSN
-31 DTPRICCLYQKNTLS
+31 DTPKICCIYQKNTLS

-52 AYLNLNLSSE
+52 AYLNLNLSFD
-62 KQHYIKETN
+62 KQHHIKEN
-71 NNILEI
+71 NSTILEI

-89 FLKYLAKINPD
+89 FLKFLAKINPD
-100 IILVHGHSE
+100 MILYHGHSE
-109 SLLITLL
+109 SILISLLN
-116 SKIKIFQNKIK
+116 KIKIFKDKIK
-127 EISFINYQ
+127 EISFINYK

-140 IIIQE
+140 IIIQD

-159 TTTSDILSYYDNN
+159 TKTSDILSYNDYN
-172 AQCAMFILFTL
+172 AQCAMFILFTI
-183 FKKIVIGN
+183 FKKIVSG
-191 SEPPP
+191 SGDPPP
-196 LQFKTIF
+196 LQFRNIF

-216 ELCIFQEQLH
+216 ELCIFQYQLH

-264 PLKDKEKLDKRY
+264 PLKDQDKLNKRY
-276 QCIQDLAD
+276 QCIQDLSD
-284 INNYTIIKG
+284 INNFTIIKG
-293 FLSNLSI
+293 FLSNLST
-300 IKDLEIVIE
+300 IKDLEIIID

-322 VLDNSLSG
+322 LLDNSLSG
-330 IIRISQI
+330 ILRIYQI
-337 MQTLKKR
+337 MNTLKKR

-350 LLESI
+350 ILDNI
-355 NFEDI
+355 NFDDI

-372 FWRVD
+372 FWRGD

-430 QIGYLVGI
+430 QIGYLIGI
-438 IKNGRYKY
+438 IKNEKYKY
-446 LMKKYGQDFL
+446 LMQKYGQEFL
-456 NQLDTA
+456 SQLDTK

-470 DIIDEDNKKF
+470 EIINNNINNIDTENNKKIS
-480 YEANDKNVLS
+480 S
-490 NDLTNFTT
+490 NYNTT
-498 DLNEIKNTEN
+498 ISEINSE
-508 DNGIDSNEKKEE
+508 EKKEQ
-520 YKGGRQVSNIMKINE
+520 YKGGRQVSNIMKLNE
-535 DENNEESSIN
+535 EEIIENNNSIN
-545 NKTSNKND
+545 TTNKNEKNKS
-553 LNDIM
+553 NDIM
-558 TQIKEEG
+558 TQIKEE
-565 EFQENEE
+565 QENEDD
-572 EEKNID
+572 EKNM
-578 ITGNKNTNI
+578 TNFNKI
-587 NSTKNNEINIKNE
+587 KHNNEIKENIIEENDNDNDNE
-600 IIKEEENE
+600 IEI
-608 NEMRTL
+608 RPL

-621 ILRKLKIQE
+621 ILIKLKIQDT
-630 SNDLKFQFHDDKLIY
+630 NDLKFQFHDEKLIY

-652 ELDTKFGDLQSK
+652 ELDTKYGDLQSK

-680 LSFESELI
+680 LSFENELI

-712 YRPIINKD
+712 YKPLINSDISK
-720 SPQIEFKEGRNVITE
+720 IEFKEGRNVITE

-745 SFNSSNKNINIISGP
+745 SFNSNEKTINIISGP

-781 GTYIPAMNYKSCT
+781 GTFIPAMNYKSCI

-828 YENEVLYSE
+828 YENEVLYNE
-837 ESDENNN
+837 ENKENNN

-869 KYLYDIISKNPENN
+869 KYIYDIIDKNPRNK
-883 SKIFMSFKPET
+883 SKIFITFKPET
-894 LNFLKENNLINE
+894 LKYLKDNNLINE

-915 TLRANNN
+915 TLRANDD
-922 NNKNINSNIN
+922 INSGNNIN
-932 INNNNKFIQTYKL
+932 INNNKFIQTYKL
-945 KEKKDENDKNKNMN
+945 KEKNDKNKNSN
-959 KNSEIDQLLLAKELG
+959 FEVDQLFLAKELG
-974 LDNTLFLRALEIENL
+974 LDNSLFLRSLEIENL

-1000 DKFMKYSHSLE
+1000 EKFMKYTHSLE
-1011 KNKKEIYNK
+1011 KNKKDIYDK
-1020 IMDYTQNNISLDSDE
+1020 IMEYTQNNISLESDE
-1035 KEINIIKYLADKFN
+1035 KEINLIKYLADKFN